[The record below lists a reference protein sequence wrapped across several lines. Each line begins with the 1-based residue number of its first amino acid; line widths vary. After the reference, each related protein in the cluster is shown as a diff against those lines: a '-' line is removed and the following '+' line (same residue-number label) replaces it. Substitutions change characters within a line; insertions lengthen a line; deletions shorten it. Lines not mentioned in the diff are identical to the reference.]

1 MTREIDMLLNPQ
13 DRYVR
18 LRADGVAEPLP
29 GGDAF
34 WSLLPDELDR
44 IGGDWLVSEYQFSAD
59 WPTWEMHPNG
69 DEFVYLLSGSI
80 ELLLEHD
87 DGVRVLAIAD
97 RGAVVVPR
105 GVWHTAR
112 VLTPSRMLHVTL
124 GAGTETRAVTLKEI

>member
-1 MTREIDMLLNPQ
+1 MLLDPQ

-18 LRADGVAEPLP
+18 LGADGVAEPLP

-34 WSLLPDELDR
+34 WSLPHPELDR
-44 IGGDWLVSEYQFSAD
+44 IGSDWLVSEFEFSAD

-112 VLTPSRMLHVTL
+112 IRAPSRMLHVTL
-124 GAGTETRAVTLKEI
+124 GAGTETRAVTPRES